1 MRITATILLLT
12 IHMFNIGGYR
22 FLFDEL
28 ESRASYQLMEQLDNK
43 EYNDDDLLEMK
54 VPLPMP
60 YQTSWSSFER
70 FDGEIEI
77 NGTHYNYVKRKV
89 VNDTLILMCIPNQG
103 KMKLNSAKE
112 QFFSLVNDISR
123 KGDQKSPSPKSSV
136 IKSITTDY
144 QVSETM
150 VALIAPTAPGKVY
163 FNSPQVFPGSLEPG
177 ALYQPPEPRRG

>member
-1 MRITATILLLT
+1 MRIAATILLLT
-12 IHMFNIGGYR
+12 VHLFNIGGYR

-28 ESRASYQLMEQLDNK
+28 ENRASYQLVEQLDNK

-60 YQTSWSSFER
+60 YQTNWSSFER

-77 NGTHYNYVKRKV
+77 NGIHYNYVKRKV
-89 VNDTLILMCIPNQG
+89 VNDTLILMCIPNHG

-112 QFFSLVNDISR
+112 QFFSLVNDISQ
-123 KGDQKSPSPKSSV
+123 KNDQKSPSPKSSV

-144 QVSETM
+144 QVSEAM
-150 VALIAPTAPGKVY
+150 AVLCPPAEPGKEY
-163 FNSPQVFPGSLEPG
+163 FNFPQQFPGSLEPG
-177 ALYQPPEPRRG
+177 SLYQPPELLRS

>member
-1 MRITATILLLT
+1 MRIAATILLLT
-12 IHMFNIGGYR
+12 IHLFNIGGYR
-22 FLFDEL
+22 FLFEEL
-28 ESRASYQLMEQLDNK
+28 ENRASYQLVQQLDNQ
-43 EYNDDDLLEMK
+43 EYNDQDLVEMK

-77 NGTHYNYVKRKV
+77 DGIHYNYVKRKV
-89 VNDTLILMCIPNQG
+89 VNDTLILMCIPNHG

-123 KGDQKSPSPKSSV
+123 EGDQKGPSPKSSV

-144 QVSETM
+144 QLTEAM
-150 VALIAPTAPGKVY
+150 AALHPPAEPGNEY
-163 FNSPQVFPGSLEPG
+163 FNIPVNFPGSLEPG
-177 ALYQPPEPRRG
+177 SLYQPPETQQC